1 MFREAWQPMNCPYP
15 PHSGGGPLGAFIGKQ
30 MTNETNETN
39 LSERKLVRDLMTVG
53 VPTCP
58 PTTPLVDLTRM
69 MLEKNWEAVVV
80 LDGDE
85 GHAIGVVSQDE
96 IVKAYEREEART
108 LTAEQVM
115 HEGVPTI
122 PPDILLTVAAQM
134 MLDQHVRA
142 FFLMHNAGGIIYP
155 AAYITYRH
163 ILLHLAA
170 QSNADLNDMGIAAA
184 RQSPLE
190 QFIARRDAAKRAA
203 DSHRK

>member
-1 MFREAWQPMNCPYP
+1 MPDEPTLTP
-15 PHSGGGPLGAFIGKQ
+15 
-30 MTNETNETN
+30 
-39 LSERKLVRDLMTVG
+39 RKLVRDLMTVG

-58 PTTPLVDLTRM
+58 PTTPLVDLTRL

-80 LDGDE
+80 LDGEE
-85 GHAIGVVSQDE
+85 GHAIGVVGQDE
-96 IVKAYEREEART
+96 LVRAYEREDVRS

-134 MLDQHVRA
+134 MADRHIRA

-163 ILLHLAA
+163 IMRHLAA
-170 QSNADLNDMGIAAA
+170 QSDDDLKDMGIAAA
-184 RQSPLE
+184 RKSPLE
-190 QFIARRDAAKRAA
+190 QFIARRDTAKAAVLK
-203 DSHRK
+203 KK

>member
-1 MFREAWQPMNCPYP
+1 MPDEP
-15 PHSGGGPLGAFIGKQ
+15 
-30 MTNETNETN
+30 N
-39 LSERKLVRDLMTVG
+39 LTPRKLVRDLMTVG

-58 PTTPLVDLTRM
+58 PHTPLVDLTRL

-80 LDGDE
+80 LDGEE
-85 GHAIGVVSQDE
+85 GHAIGVVGQDE
-96 IVKAYEREEART
+96 LIKAYEREDVLT

-122 PPDILLTVAAQM
+122 PPDVLLTVAAQM
-134 MLDQHVRA
+134 MRDQHVRA

-163 ILLHLAA
+163 ILRHLAA
-170 QSNADLNDMGIAAA
+170 QSDDDLKDMGIAAA

-190 QFIARRDAAKRAA
+190 QFIARRDAAKAA
-203 DSHRK
+203 AAKKR